1 MHVIPGLEVPV
12 GHHPGP
18 ERHWKGMNFDHPVPR
33 ESVHKSAD
41 AEVLL
46 TDALLLDDGR
56 IAVAARW
63 RRSHYLGH
71 RGGGADP
78 VLLAETARQT
88 AIHLSHRFFGVG
100 QGLVFILSEL
110 SVDLDEALPAVGAEA
125 LSVGLQVRCRRP
137 EAGERRLRFE
147 LEADVLAGSRSYGR
161 VRVCWEPMEPRR
173 YAVVRKRG
181 GGQREEGATAR
192 PLLRGCAS
200 SPAER
205 DVLVE
210 DDPVRP
216 NVWWLRLDPEHDV
229 LFDHESDHVPGM
241 ALVEAFRQVG
251 AATGGD
257 GHRPGH
263 VALLAVEF
271 KAFGEL
277 DAPVSITAEPAGL
290 DGAALTLRARQG
302 GRELAGA
309 RVRCGAGETSPLR
322 QEAAC

>member
-18 ERHWKGMNFDHPVPR
+18 ERHWKGMNFDHIVPR

-46 TDALLLDDGR
+46 TDAQVLDDGR

-100 QGLVFILSEL
+100 RGLAFVLSEL
-110 SVDLDEALPAVGAEA
+110 SVDLDEALPPVGAEPLA
-125 LSVGLQVRCRRP
+125 VGLHVRCRRP
-137 EAGERRLRFE
+137 GAGERRLRFE
-147 LEADVLAGSRSYGR
+147 LEADVLAGSRRYGR

-181 GGQREEGATAR
+181 GGQRGEAAAGQPVPPVRA
-192 PLLRGCAS
+192 G

-205 DVLVE
+205 DVLV
-210 DDPVRP
+210 DGDPVRP
-216 NVWWLRLDPEHDV
+216 NVWWLRLDLEHDV

-241 ALVEAFRQVG
+241 ALVEAFRQAG
-251 AATGGD
+251 AAAAGG
-257 GHRPGH
+257 GLREGQ
-263 VALLAVEF
+263 VALLTVEF

-277 DAPVSITAEPAGL
+277 DAPVSIIAEPAGL
-290 DGAALTLRARQG
+290 DGTALTLRACQG
-302 GRELAGA
+302 DRELACA
-309 RVRCGAGETSPLR
+309 RVRCGAGELSPAR

>member
-18 ERHWKGMNFDHPVPR
+18 ERHWKGMDFDHFVPR

-41 AEVLL
+41 QEVLL
-46 TDALLLDDGR
+46 TDARLLDDGR

-71 RGGGADP
+71 RGGAADP

-88 AIHLSHRFFGVG
+88 AIHLSHRFFGIG
-100 QGLVFILSEL
+100 QGPAFVLSEL
-110 SVDLDEALPAVGAEA
+110 SVDLDEALPPVGTEP
-125 LSVGLQVRCRRP
+125 LRVGLHVRCRRP
-137 EAGERRLRFE
+137 DAGERRLRFE
-147 LEADVLAGSRSYGR
+147 LEADVLAGSRRFGR

-181 GGQREEGATAR
+181 GGQRAEGAAGQ
-192 PLLRGCAS
+192 PLHRVRAS

-205 DVLVE
+205 DVLVCG
-210 DDPVRP
+210 DPERP
-216 NVWWLRLDPEHDV
+216 DVWWLHLDLEHDV
-229 LFDHESDHVPGM
+229 LFDHETDHVPGM

-251 AATGGD
+251 AAVTGD
-257 GHRPGH
+257 GHRGGQ

-277 DAPVSITAEPAGL
+277 DAPVSILAEPAGL
-290 DGAALTLRARQG
+290 DGTALTLRACQG
-302 GRELAGA
+302 DRELACA
-309 RVRCGAGETSPLR
+309 RVRCEAGEPSSAR